1 MRKALSASAIKEAT
15 PKAKRYAISDVGH
28 PGLRVVIYPSGK
40 KSFVW
45 RYKRASGQ
53 DLALVLGPAAGAGA
67 LTVSQARDAA
77 GEARRQ
83 RALGNDPVESR
94 RIERANQAARIAAA
108 ERESR
113 RKDAVVPAVLARYYR
128 DKVNAMKSAPE
139 LKRLLTKELA
149 PWAKRRIDSIDRAD
163 AIKLIDDIKDR
174 GTPVLANRARAAART
189 FFGWAIDKAL
199 IDENP
204 FERTKP
210 VVREVQRKRFL
221 SDNEISIFWRATE
234 QMDWI
239 WQAFFRLLI
248 LTGQR
253 RDEVAECPWSEIDLH
268 GAVWTLPEART
279 KNKRE
284 HFVPLAPS
292 VTAILR
298 GMPKVQIATEANG
311 TTKLENSP
319 LVLTTTGT
327 TPISGFSGAKEKLDR
342 TMKKITLSDAKKH
355 GHDPVVIAPWR
366 IHDLRRSV
374 AAGMRRIG
382 ISMDITE
389 KTLNHVSG
397 AFAGIVGNY
406 QVDELLPDRRRALE
420 LWAAHV
426 EGLTVERESNIVP
439 IRAEG

>member
-1 MRKALSASAIKEAT
+1 MRKALSASVINKAT

-28 PGLRVVIYPSGK
+28 PGLRVVIYPSGE

-45 RYKRASGQ
+45 RYKRMNGQ
-53 DLALVLGPAAGAGA
+53 DVALVLGPAAGAGS
-67 LTVSQARDAA
+67 LTVPQARDAA

-83 RALGNDPVESR
+83 RALGNDPMESR
-94 RIERANQAARIAAA
+94 RIERAAQAARIAAA
-108 ERESR
+108 EKESR
-113 RKDAVVPAVLARYYR
+113 RKDAVVSAVLARYYR
-128 DKVNAMKSAPE
+128 DRVNAMKSAPE

-149 PWAKRRIDSIDRAD
+149 PWARRRIDAIDRAD

-210 VVREVQRKRFL
+210 VAKEVPRKRYL
-221 SDNEISIFWRATE
+221 SDDEIRILWRATE
-234 QMDWI
+234 QLDWI

-253 RDEVAECPWSEIDLH
+253 RDEVADCPWIEIDADDAL
-268 GAVWTLPEART
+268 WTLPEART
-279 KNKRE
+279 KNKCE

-292 VTAILR
+292 VITILR
-298 GMPKVQIATEANG
+298 NMPRVQIATEVNG

-319 LVLTTTGT
+319 LILTTTGT
-327 TPISGFSGAKEKLDR
+327 TPISGFSGAKKKLDKA
-342 TMKKITLSDAKKH
+342 MKRITLADAAKL
-355 GHDPVVIAPWR
+355 GCDPVVIAPWR

-374 AAGMRRIG
+374 ASGMRRIG
-382 ISMDITE
+382 ISLDIVE
-389 KTLNHVSG
+389 RTLNHTSG
-397 AFAGIVGNY
+397 VNGGLVAVY

-426 EGLTVERESNIVP
+426 VGLTVERESNIIP